1 MWTLQELSTR
11 MAVLEQRMNTFESIF
26 KQYAEERKEQHDR
39 METKLDWVKSR
50 MLYWMG
56 AMAVVVAV
64 ISVAVQAA
72 FHYLK

>member
-1 MWTLQELSTR
+1 MYTQNELSTKV
-11 MAVLEQRMNTFESIF
+11 AVLEQRMNTFETSF
-26 KQYAEERKEQHDR
+26 KQYAEERKEQNDR
-39 METKLDWVKSR
+39 LESKLDWVKSR